1 MPQLHLGNRI
11 SLSAVATDYPDIA
24 MLLERIFKDEKKHRA
39 KIREMLMRSD
49 AFAGSL
55 A

>member
-1 MPQLHLGNRI
+1 
-11 SLSAVATDYPDIA
+11 VAPDHPDIA
-24 MLLERIFKDEKKHRA
+24 VLLERISKEEERHRDE
-39 KIREMLMRSD
+39 IREMLMRGD

>member
-1 MPQLHLGNRI
+1 
-11 SLSAVATDYPDIA
+11 VATDYPDIA
-24 MLLERIFKDEKKHRA
+24 ELLERISKEEKKHRDEF
-39 KIREMLMRSD
+39 REMLMRSD

>member
-1 MPQLHLGNRI
+1 MERI
-11 SLSAVATDYPDIA
+11 SK
-24 MLLERIFKDEKKHRA
+24 EEKKDCHEN
-39 KIREMLMRSD
+39 REMLMRSD